1 MINKKADYMHTLR
14 VGYKNWVN
22 AERFEELLKLLKK
35 YPCNIQSLALFTANT
50 HAPLTLEE
58 LQRRTDIMKVR
69 MERAREFG
77 FPCGINILATIGHHE
92 EDLNRSLGDRYAYM
106 TGADGRV
113 CRGSYCMNDIR
124 LIEEHVKPTYTI
136 LVSSNPEFIWIDDDI
151 RYGHMPIGIGCY
163 CDNCIELFNRQNNTA
178 FNREE
183 LIKKLNDGCIETRR
197 AWLKHNSSA
206 IVNLFKA
213 IADVVYSLNSQIT
226 LGFMTGERYNEGY
239 DFKAFADALSLDGK
253 HKIMWRPGGGAY
265 SDYKFD
271 EIVDKSECTG
281 RQTAYLPDYV
291 ELIQYELENF
301 PYELLKKTPVSTALE
316 AAWAMTC
323 GCTGTAF
330 NMLPC
335 ETGEPISNIT
345 PFLEEIDK
353 FKDFYILLQNKV
365 AGKKSVGISTAW
377 SIDAKVAVPKGDY
390 GNYSGGMYSDFA
402 REVFDLG
409 LPQCYDPNIALVNIV
424 KGGATK
430 HWSDQKVENLLKR
443 GVYMDAYALKELS
456 ERGFGELLGFE
467 YEKEV
472 PVDARE
478 CYAKHE
484 INETIVGGIR
494 NCRQAFHPGE
504 SASIV
509 PCGDGAEV
517 ISNLVDY
524 SGAPLCEC
532 ALGIYKNSNG
542 SRVSVGGYYPFS
554 WVSDYNKTTQLKR
567 LMVWLSNG
575 RLPSYVE
582 SHCRIRNHTFK
593 TKEGY
598 VVTLLNPTNQPYK
611 NITVAINTKTKTAK
625 CYDMACNECEIECEN
640 RKDGGYKFFKVPKI
654 DAFGMVVLEVC

>member
-77 FPCGINILATIGHHE
+77 FTCGINILATIGHHE
-92 EDLNRSLGDRYAYM
+92 EDLAHTPGDEYTYM
-106 TGADGRV
+106 TGKTGEV
-113 CRGSYCMNDIR
+113 CRGSYCMNDKRYIS
-124 LIEEHVKPTYTI
+124 EYVEPAYKI
-136 LVSSNPEFIWIDDDI
+136 LLSANPEFIWIDDDV
-151 RYGHMPIGIGCY
+151 RYGHMPIGVACY
-163 CDNCIELFNRQNNTA
+163 CSNCIEK
-178 FNREE
+178 FNRENNTSYTRRE
-183 LIKKLNDGCIETRR
+183 LVKKLDDGCIKTRR
-197 AWLKHNSSA
+197 AWLKHNTSS

-213 IADVVYSLNSQIT
+213 IAGVVYSISPDTT
-226 LGFMTGERYNEGY
+226 LGFMTGERFNEGY
-239 DFKAFADALSLDGK
+239 DFKAFAEALSDGGK

-271 EIVDKSECTG
+271 EIVDKGECAG
-281 RQTAYLPDYV
+281 RQNAYLPEYV

-330 NMLPC
+330 NMIPC
-335 ETGEPISNIT
+335 ESGESITNIA
-345 PFLEEIDK
+345 PYLEQINK
-353 FKDFYILLQNKV
+353 LKDFYILLQNKV

-377 SIDAKVAVPKGDY
+377 SIDANISVPKGDY
-390 GNYSGGMYSDFA
+390 GSCSGAMYADFA
-402 REVFDLG
+402 REVFDFG
-409 LPQCYDPNIALVNIV
+409 LPQAYDPDTAMVNIV
-424 KGGATK
+424 KGGSTL
-430 HWSDQKVENLLKR
+430 HWDCEKIEKLLTR
-443 GVYMDAYALKELS
+443 GAYMDAYALTEIS
-456 ERGFGELLGFE
+456 DRGYGELLGFKFG
-467 YEKEV
+467 KEI

-478 CYAKHE
+478 KYIQHP
-484 INETIVGGIR
+484 INKNIVGGIR
-494 NCRQAFHPGE
+494 NCRQAFHAGE
-504 SASIV
+504 S
-509 PCGDGAEV
+509 
-517 ISNLVDY
+517 ISVSPTNIRAAVLSKLVDY
-524 SGAPLCEC
+524 FDQQLCD
-532 ALGIYKNSNG
+532 ASLGIFENERG
-542 SRVSVGGYYPFS
+542 GRVSVGGYYPFS

-582 SHCRIRNHTFK
+582 SHCRIRNHTFESK
-593 TKEGY
+593 SGY

-611 NITVAINTKTKTAK
+611 NLRVAVKTDKDKAVCYFMDSSKYEIKCEKELTAEG
-625 CYDMACNECEIECEN
+625 YRLFTI
-640 RKDGGYKFFKVPKI
+640 KDVN
-654 DAFGMVVLEVC
+654 AFEMVVLEV